1 MCPFPSIR
9 YSWPE
14 NAPAT
19 VADIYNF
26 DPSFLPLD
34 EHKAIL
40 GHKNVQF
47 DEHEGFH
54 NLLDMDFFNGFG
66 IPINDDYN
74 QVNHEPT
81 VTTPMDSERAP
92 NGEGFG
98 LSSYVDPCNEK
109 LSSQVDPCNKKLS
122 HNAHERNRRRKQNAL
137 YAQLQALLPN
147 PNGKRKL
154 SIPKTVCRALKY
166 IPELRNEIAKL
177 CRKRD
182 KLLIIKRISESAEIA
197 CKSKAS
203 REHLHSHDDGSMCFP
218 PNVTV
223 NSVALKYSEML
234 VTIYTCR
241 AALLQESPLLVLI
254 EREGLEVMD
263 ASTFFSPDTI
273 CRILRLKMVRST
285 VDMEVLQKKILF
297 LCENGLRIQFLKP
310 LLTKCHQM

>member
-26 DPSFLPLD
+26 DPSFLPLV

-40 GHKNVQF
+40 GHPNGQF
-47 DEHEGFH
+47 NEHEGFD

-66 IPINDDYN
+66 ILNHDYN
-74 QVNHEPT
+74 HVNHEPT
-81 VTTPMDSERAP
+81 VTTPMDSRQIR
-92 NGEGFG
+92 NGEAIV

-122 HNAHERNRRRKQNAL
+122 HNAHERNRRRKQNGL

-177 CRKRD
+177 RSQRD
-182 KLLIIKRISESAEIA
+182 KLLIIKRISERAVVAS
-197 CKSKAS
+197 KSKAN
-203 REHLHSHDDGSMCFP
+203 REHLHSHDGSICFP

-223 NSVALKYSEML
+223 NSAASKYSEML

-241 AALLQESPLLVLI
+241 AALLESSLLVLM

-263 ASTFFSPDTI
+263 ASTFFSTDTT
-273 CRILRLKMVRST
+273 CYILRLQMVRST
-285 VDMEVLQKKILF
+285 VDIDVLQKKILF
-297 LCENGLRIQFLKP
+297 LCENGVSIEFLKP
-310 LLTKCHQM
+310 QLTKWHQM